1 MTRVRLDLAIRRGLD
16 VSGDAACDPATS
28 VTAEAAP
35 ARRPRALLNVKGW
48 VKRLA
53 RGLRPA
59 VGRLMTYVL
68 APAILRLDQATEAR
82 RALSDRLE
90 ALHSVIAVA
99 EARQERRLAVIEQT
113 VAEAQVQASR
123 SLAVIEQ
130 TVAEAQVQASRRFSE
145 IETRLVDLP
154 GLFGPRFDE
163 LEIKIRPLVDYDP
176 GHVAVRLREGYVVAP
191 RNDPRFVT
199 MLVNATS
206 EGLEPG
212 TRRVLSALI
221 QPGMTVA
228 DVGANIGLLT
238 MVCAHAT
245 GPAGRVL
252 AFEPEPAMQ
261 VALAETLRLNG
272 LSWVSLRAEAAGRT
286 AGSAAFHVSPV
297 PGHSSLYPLPE
308 EEIPH
313 SQSIEVTTVRLDD
326 VLASDVKLDVI
337 KIDVEGAELDVVEG
351 ARRLIEANHDI
362 AIVAEFGPSHLTRL
376 GIDPEAWFEAF
387 NALGFRPHAIAE
399 PSGLTRPI
407 GLDDVRAMAS
417 VNIAF
422 VRPGG
427 RAEERL
433 PR

>member
-1 MTRVRLDLAIRRGLD
+1 MTRVRLDLAIWRGLD
-16 VSGDAACDPATS
+16 AADDAACDLEPP
-28 VTAEAAP
+28 VTAEAAST
-35 ARRPRALLNVKGW
+35 ARPRALLNVKGW

-82 RALSDRLE
+82 RALADRLE

-113 VAEAQVQASR
+113 VAEAQVQAR
-123 SLAVIEQ
+123 
-130 TVAEAQVQASRRFSE
+130 RRFSE

-286 AGSAAFHVSPV
+286 TGTAAFHVSPV
-297 PGHSSLYPLPE
+297 PGHSSLYPLPAE
-308 EEIPH
+308 EVAH

-326 VLASDVKLDVI
+326 VLAPDVQLDVI

-351 ARRLIEANHDI
+351 ARRLIEANRDI
-362 AIVAEFGPSHLTRL
+362 AIVAEFGPSHLARL
-376 GIDPEAWFEAF
+376 GIDPEAWFAAF
-387 NALGFRPHAIAE
+387 DALGFRPHAIAE